1 MTNCIC
7 IPTIQRSD
15 SLDYQ
20 DEKVQK
26 SIAGFITAPY
36 ERPTAYP
43 GLIGAGTATQR
54 DALPHSSS
62 ASASPVGRL
71 GADTVL
77 SGLAGVT
84 SHTPGQHTNGSDRS
98 GNQLLNTK
106 GVAQVW
112 GRKPDPPVPASV
124 NGSKVSPPNAPSPVM
139 PTSTA
144 AAYPAYASCDQKESK
159 KEKEVEEVREPSE
172 REKMA
177 LALFG
182 GMKPIASS
190 SSSSSMQ
197 KGGAVTAVSVS
208 PTILIQPIPHKG
220 SIKGSTG
227 PDHSPAP
234 VPAPIQTRTPD
245 FMNLNPSPKHDS
257 PFTSS
262 SSPSSASSSSS
273 KLINTN
279 TGNHINGSGNGNGN
293 ANGVGTVI
301 STSRS
306 QSPNTPPLNPTMSS
320 SAAVPVLV
328 PVPVTSTPSLPVLT
342 PLKVTTQ
349 YFGQLWSQVGPSDG
363 PALLEWK
370 SACQCGITTLER
382 LRAVLPPHYGHIES
396 IPATQ
401 EAIFA
406 SLVASPSSSSS
417 SSSYPSSLDT
427 MQLLSP
433 NPALPHAGN
442 GVQVNMVILI
452 HIQLQVGHDTGA
464 GKVEIT
470 VKSSSRDVCASTMQ
484 SLTST
489 LSSSY

>member
-1 MTNCIC
+1 M
-7 IPTIQRSD
+7 
-15 SLDYQ
+15 
-20 DEKVQK
+20 QK

-62 ASASPVGRL
+62 ASASPVGGL
-71 GADTVL
+71 GADTVP
-77 SGLAGVT
+77 SGLAGVS
-84 SHTPGQHTNGSDRS
+84 SHTPGQHTNGADRS

-112 GRKPDPPVPASV
+112 GKKPDPPAPVPA
-124 NGSKVSPPNAPSPVM
+124 NGSKISPPNAPSPVM
-139 PTSTA
+139 STNTPT
-144 AAYPAYASCDQKESK
+144 YPAYASYDQKEGK

-190 SSSSSMQ
+190 SSSMQ

-220 SIKGSTG
+220 PIKGSAG
-227 PDHSPAP
+227 PDP

-262 SSPSSASSSSS
+262 SSSSPSSSSSS

-279 TGNHINGSGNGNGN
+279 IDSHVNGNGSGNGTGNGN
-293 ANGVGTVI
+293 ANGVGNVT

-306 QSPNTPPLNPTMSS
+306 QSPNTPPLNPTMYS
-320 SAAVPVLV
+320 SAAVPLLV
-328 PVPVTSTPSLPVLT
+328 PVPVLSTPSLPVLT
-342 PLKVTTQ
+342 PLKITTQ
-349 YFGQLWSQVGPSDG
+349 YFGQLWSQIGPSDTGSSDG

-370 SACQCGITTLER
+370 SACQCRVTTLER

-417 SSSYPSSLDT
+417 FDA
-427 MQLLSP
+427 MNLLSP
-433 NPALPHAGN
+433 TLDLPHAGN

-452 HIQLQVGHDTGA
+452 HIQLQVGNDTGV

-470 VKSSSRDVCASTMQ
+470 VKSSSRDVCVSTMQ

>member
-1 MTNCIC
+1 
-7 IPTIQRSD
+7 
-15 SLDYQ
+15 
-20 DEKVQK
+20 VQK

-43 GLIGAGTATQR
+43 GLTGAGTATQR

-62 ASASPVGRL
+62 ASASPVGGL

-77 SGLAGVT
+77 SGMGGVT
-84 SHTPGQHTNGSDRS
+84 SHNPGQHTNGSDRS

-112 GRKPDPPVPASV
+112 GKKPDPPAPVPA
-124 NGSKVSPPNAPSPVM
+124 NGSKISPPNAPSPVM
-139 PTSTA
+139 PTNT
-144 AAYPAYASCDQKESK
+144 AAYPAYASYDQKESK

-190 SSSSSMQ
+190 SSMQ

-220 SIKGSTG
+220 PIKGSTG
-227 PDHSPAP
+227 PDPVPAP
-234 VPAPIQTRTPD
+234 VPVPIQTRTPD

-262 SSPSSASSSSS
+262 SSPSSSSSS
-273 KLINTN
+273 KLLNTN
-279 TGNHINGSGNGNGN
+279 IDSHINGNGSGNVNG
-293 ANGVGTVI
+293 NGVGNVL

-320 SAAVPVLV
+320 YAAVPLLV
-328 PVPVTSTPSLPVLT
+328 PVPVPSTPSLPVLT
-342 PLKVTTQ
+342 PLKITTQ
-349 YFGQLWSQVGPSDG
+349 YFGQLWSQVGPSDTESSDG

-370 SACQCGITTLER
+370 SACQCRVTTLER

-406 SLVASPSSSSS
+406 SLVTTPPSSSSS
-417 SSSYPSSLDT
+417 SSYSSLDA
-427 MQLLSP
+427 MNLLSP
-433 NPALPHAGN
+433 TLALPHAGN

-452 HIQLQVGHDTGA
+452 HIQLQVGNDTGA

-470 VKSSSRDVCASTMQ
+470 VKSSSREVCVSTMQ

>member
-1 MTNCIC
+1 
-7 IPTIQRSD
+7 
-15 SLDYQ
+15 
-20 DEKVQK
+20 
-26 SIAGFITAPY
+26 
-36 ERPTAYP
+36 
-43 GLIGAGTATQR
+43 
-54 DALPHSSS
+54 
-62 ASASPVGRL
+62 
-71 GADTVL
+71 
-77 SGLAGVT
+77 
-84 SHTPGQHTNGSDRS
+84 
-98 GNQLLNTK
+98 
-106 GVAQVW
+106 VW
-112 GRKPDPPVPASV
+112 GKKPDPPAPAPA
-124 NGSKVSPPNAPSPVM
+124 NGSKISPPNAPSPVM
-139 PTSTA
+139 STNT
-144 AAYPAYASCDQKESK
+144 AAYPAYASYDQKEGK

-190 SSSSSMQ
+190 SSSSMQ

-220 SIKGSTG
+220 SMKGSTG
-227 PDHSPAP
+227 PDPTP
-234 VPAPIQTRTPD
+234 VPLPAPIQTRTPD

-262 SSPSSASSSSS
+262 SSASPSSSFSS

-279 TGNHINGSGNGNGN
+279 IDSHINGNGSGNGNG
-293 ANGVGTVI
+293 VGHVI

-320 SAAVPVLV
+320 SAAVPLLV
-328 PVPVTSTPSLPVLT
+328 PVPVLSPPSLPVLT
-342 PLKVTTQ
+342 PLKITTQ
-349 YFGQLWSQVGPSDG
+349 YFGQLWSQVGPSDTESSDG

-370 SACQCGITTLER
+370 SACQCRVTTLER

-406 SLVASPSSSSS
+406 SMVATPPSSSSS
-417 SSSYPSSLDT
+417 SYTSSSPSSLDA
-427 MQLLSP
+427 MNLLSP
-433 NPALPHAGN
+433 TLALPHAGN

-452 HIQLQVGHDTGA
+452 HIQLQVGNDTGA

-470 VKSSSRDVCASTMQ
+470 VKSSSRDVCVLTMQ